1 MDAYRDQYAT
11 LFRDGRNVVLLA
23 VSSDSAPALASW
35 AHDRD
40 YQFAFLSDPAGE
52 AGKAYGAFEAKYGED
67 NRTLFVIGPDGRIA
81 SVMAPFNEIDA
92 TAYTALGDAITKVA
106 GPAQ

>member
-11 LFRDGRNVVLLA
+11 LFRDGRGVVLIG
-23 VSSDSAPALASW
+23 VSADSAPALASW

-40 YQFAFLSDPAGE
+40 YQFAFLSDPGGQV
-52 AGKAYGAFEAKYGED
+52 GKAYGAYEAKYGMD
-67 NRTLFVIGPDGRIA
+67 NRTLFVIGPDGKIA

-92 TAYTALGDAITKVA
+92 TAYTALGEAITKVA

>member
-40 YQFAFLSDPAGE
+40 YQFAFLSDPGGE

-67 NRTLFVIGPDGRIA
+67 NRTLFVIGPDGKISA
-81 SVMAPFNEIDA
+81 VMAPFNEIDA
-92 TAYTALGDAITKVA
+92 TAYTALGEAITKVA